1 MKRGVFLLF
10 AVTCLMV
17 LASPPLAA
25 AGGALLEKTVDVP
38 REAGVTVDL
47 TYEKATLVYVES
59 INAPKERDVEDA
71 KKTDPKD
78 KTPVLI
84 RFHYKNDDY
93 VKQKVNLRAVLLDA
107 NGGVVADGS
116 RSGSLDPQQKDDTF
130 TFLVFVLTVDWPSA
144 VKMKVIATFK

>member
-1 MKRGVFLLF
+1 MNRCAFPSLALSFLILF
-10 AVTCLMV
+10 AS
-17 LASPPLAA
+17 SPAAA

-47 TYEKATLVYVES
+47 TYEKVTLVYVES

-107 NGGVVADGS
+107 NGGVVADGG

-130 TFLVFVLTVDWPSA
+130 TFLVFVRTVDWPSA